1 MSKTDYQVLA
11 VDDVNL
17 MCHFLYETLTK
28 ITGFSCRTA
37 TEFATAEAI
46 LGEAPI
52 DMAIIDIH
60 LKKASG
66 LTLAKNIRRGKYACR
81 HDIPILIF
89 SGNTYKEEIRQCL
102 AFDVQDILAKPFS
115 AGSLRDRVKKN
126 QLKKVNIKPAEY
138 YCQLEPEA
146 TKHDQKE
153 ARRVKAAITKSQE
166 QTSTYRPR
174 GSSTATETPA
184 PETSAFVRWPDD
196 AESGYHQIDRRLK
209 SISFQL
215 NALHWAIYNKT
226 LYKDAG
232 KDVKQIRLACDDLL
246 HVSKQLRR
254 KHASETLWQELADR
268 LKQFK
273 KIPLEKVADTELS
286 NEQLDEL
293 FKKVHGSWITLL
305 SKPILRKEP
314 V

>member
-1 MSKTDYQVLA
+1 MTKTDYQVLV
-11 VDDVNL
+11 VDDVYL

-37 TEFATAEAI
+37 TEFAKAEAI

-60 LKKASG
+60 LKSESG

-89 SGNTYKEEIRQCL
+89 SGNTFKEEIQQCL

-115 AGSLRDRVKKN
+115 AASLKERVKKN
-126 QLKKVNIKPAEY
+126 QLKEPKIKPAEY
-138 YCQLEPEA
+138 YCKLEPQA

-153 ARRVKAAITKSQE
+153 ARRVKAAITKSQA
-166 QTSTYRPR
+166 QTSTYRPK
-174 GSSTATETPA
+174 GAVSATESITV
-184 PETSAFVRWPDD
+184 ETSVFIRWPDD

-215 NALHWAIYNKT
+215 SALHWAVYNKT
-226 LYKDAG
+226 SYKDAG
-232 KDVKQIRLACDDLL
+232 KDIKQIRLACDDLL

-254 KHASETLWQELADR
+254 KHASDRLWQELADR
-268 LKQFK
+268 LQQFK
-273 KIPLEKVADTELS
+273 KILLEKVADTELS
-286 NEQLDEL
+286 TAQRDDL

-305 SKPILRKEP
+305 SKPILKKEP